1 MRAEILRVSAEK
13 RVRKSAKGLSGTVI
27 DASDRFGSRAT
38 PASIP
43 LERIVFNPA
52 DSTCR
57 AVPMSADD
65 LQRMIEL
72 LKGQFDELLEQRR
85 AEATANKR

>member
-1 MRAEILRVSAEK
+1 
-13 RVRKSAKGLSGTVI
+13 VRKSAKGLSGIVI

-38 PASIP
+38 PAATP
-43 LERIVFNPA
+43 LERIVFNSA

-65 LQRMIEL
+65 LQTMIEL
-72 LKGQFDELLEQRR
+72 LKGQFDELLEQQR
-85 AEATANKR
+85 AEAITKKR